1 MKKILFI
8 ALVSSVT
15 LLGCFAPMMIQ
26 KGNTYSYT
34 HKLVGE
40 NTDNSSVF
48 NDGNIKVAFSFPSKE
63 LDFEIEN
70 LSANPVKIIWDE
82 ASFVQ
87 FGEGK
92 KVFHK
97 GVKYTDR
104 NMSQVP
110 TVIPSKTTYSDLV
123 CPTDNV
129 YWSEGYYSQYVSR
142 PGSWET
148 HDLWI
153 KQDYNKL
160 ETEEMVMKLKGWKY
174 SLLLPM
180 EVNGVKKNYT
190 FNFEIAD
197 IVKSAPPV
205 TQ

>member
-1 MKKILFI
+1 MKKFLFVAILSSFT
-8 ALVSSVT
+8 LV
-15 LLGCFAPMMIQ
+15 GCFAPMAMQ
-26 KGNTYSYT
+26 KGNSYSYT

-48 NDGNIKVAFSFPSKE
+48 NDGNIKVVFSFPSKE
-63 LDFEIEN
+63 IDFELAN
-70 LSANPVKIIWDE
+70 LTDNPVKIIWDE
-82 ASFVQ
+82 ASLVQ

-104 NMSQVP
+104 NMSQVA
-110 TVIPSKTTYSDLV
+110 TVVPSKTTWSDLV

-129 YWSEGYYSQYVSR
+129 YFSEGYYSQYYSR
-142 PGSWET
+142 PSSWET
-148 HDLWI
+148 HDLWATN
-153 KQDYNKL
+153 DFNKPDI
-160 ETEEMVMKLKGWKY
+160 EAGVMKLKGWKY

-197 IVKSAPPV
+197 VVKTAPPSSN
-205 TQ
+205 